1 MKIYTQTG
9 DQGKTSLFSGERV
22 VKSDARIQAYGEID
36 ELNSVVGALI
46 AALVPNTGQAEVR
59 LKEIQSDLFQVG
71 AWLAA
76 TSGSEAQARLNA
88 ITIDYS
94 QRIESWIDAMDA
106 QLPELK
112 AFILPG
118 GHPAAAWAHI
128 ARAVCRRA
136 ERAVILLAEQEAE
149 AARTFEGFAPIVA
162 FINRLSDYFFMLA
175 RWLNQQAGV
184 GDVQWQG

>member
-22 VKSDARIQAYGEID
+22 VKSDARIHAYGDID

-46 AALVPNTGQAEVR
+46 AVLLPDTEAAEVQ

-76 TSGSEAQARLNA
+76 TSGSEAQARLNS
-88 ITIDYS
+88 ITIGYS
-94 QRIESWIDAMDA
+94 QRIESWIDGMDA

-112 AFILPG
+112 SFILPG
-118 GHPAAAWAHI
+118 GHPTAGWAHI
-128 ARAVCRRA
+128 ARTVCRRA
-136 ERAVILLAEQEAE
+136 ERAVILLAEQEA
-149 AARTFEGFAPIVA
+149 AAGRSFEGFAPIVA
-162 FINRLSDYFFMLA
+162 FINRLSDYFFVLA
-175 RWLNQQAGV
+175 RWLNQHAGV